1 MMVMSVFDS
10 ILFGFS
16 VALTPTNLLFCWI
29 GALLGTVVGVLP
41 GINVLTTFAILLP
54 LTFKIDPTAAI
65 VMLSGV
71 YYGAHHSL
79 STTSIMLNMPGE
91 PSGVVIC
98 FDGYPM
104 ARQGRAGPALAI
116 AALSSFF
123 AGCVGVL
130 IIAFFAPALADASLW
145 FQAPEYTAVCIL
157 ALIGASVVTSKSKIN
172 TLGMA
177 VIGLILG
184 TVGTDLHTGTARFT
198 FGSLELDEGLDFVSF
213 AAGLFAFVEIAFQ
226 LGSYTKRVEIKTK
239 LRELIPRWVDIK
251 AAAFP
256 TIRGTA
262 LGAALGVL
270 PGTGPFIASYS
281 AYALENRIAKDPSR
295 FGNGA
300 IEGVAAPE
308 AANNASAFT
317 HYIPMLTLGIPA
329 GAVFSMLMG
338 ALMMHGIHPGPDIM
352 EKHPDLFW
360 GLIASMWLGNLML
373 LVLNLPLIGIWI
385 KLLETPY
392 RYIYPS
398 ILLLTCIGCYAV
410 HFRVF
415 DIQVAAFVLLAGYVL
430 EKLDCAP
437 GPVIIAMILGPIL
450 EENMRRALLISGG
463 DPTVFI
469 RRPISATFL
478 ILALLLIIT
487 YVVPAFMGKK
497 GDQRLSSDQGS

>member
-1 MMVMSVFDS
+1 MSVFDS

>member
-1 MMVMSVFDS
+1 M
-10 ILFGFS
+10 
-16 VALTPTNLLFCWI
+16 
-29 GALLGTVVGVLP
+29 
-41 GINVLTTFAILLP
+41 
-54 LTFKIDPTAAI
+54 
-65 VMLSGV
+65 
-71 YYGAHHSL
+71 
-79 STTSIMLNMPGE
+79 
-91 PSGVVIC
+91 
-98 FDGYPM
+98 
-104 ARQGRAGPALAI
+104 
-116 AALSSFF
+116 
-123 AGCVGVL
+123 
-130 IIAFFAPALADASLW
+130 
-145 FQAPEYTAVCIL
+145 
-157 ALIGASVVTSKSKIN
+157 
-172 TLGMA
+172 
-177 VIGLILG
+177 
-184 TVGTDLHTGTARFT
+184 
-198 FGSLELDEGLDFVSF
+198 
-213 AAGLFAFVEIAFQ
+213 
-226 LGSYTKRVEIKTK
+226 GSYGKRVEIKTK
-239 LRELIPRWVDIK
+239 LSEVIPRWVDIK
-251 AAAFP
+251 SAALP

-270 PGTGPFIASYS
+270 PGTGPFIASYA

-295 FGNGA
+295 FGKGA

-392 RYIYPS
+392 RFIYPS

-410 HFRVF
+410 HFRTF
-415 DIQVAAFVLLAGYVL
+415 DIQVAAFVLLGGYFL

-463 DPTVFI
+463 DATVFL

-478 ILALLLIIT
+478 LLALFLIIT
-487 YVVPAFMGKK
+487 YVVPAFRSKSQIAGSLMN
-497 GDQRLSSDQGS
+497 QGS